1 MAEPSTDLLTA
12 ETTSASGPSLP
23 NSAKVRNKL
32 LALKLNS
39 VNGSKKQPK
48 KVNTPDK
55 ILVLWWWAAF
65 CQFRHCVFHFYI
77 FVTMIEQKYLGGCSF
92 SI

>member
-1 MAEPSTDLLTA
+1 METEKVFLA

-39 VNGSKKQPK
+39 PNGPKKQPK
-48 KVNTPDK
+48 KVISPDK
-55 ILVLWWWAAF
+55 IFV
-65 CQFRHCVFHFYI
+65 HDGGPHFAHS
-77 FVTMIEQKYLGGCSF
+77 VTSCFISRLLSGNWTKL
-92 SI
+92 

>member
-1 MAEPSTDLLTA
+1 MFLA

-39 VNGSKKQPK
+39 PNGLKKQPK
-48 KVNTPDK
+48 KVITPDK
-55 ILVLWWWAAF
+55 IFVYDGGPHFAYSVTTSFISSHLLGNWAKLWVA
-65 CQFRHCVFHFYI
+65 V
-77 FVTMIEQKYLGGCSF
+77 
-92 SI
+92 